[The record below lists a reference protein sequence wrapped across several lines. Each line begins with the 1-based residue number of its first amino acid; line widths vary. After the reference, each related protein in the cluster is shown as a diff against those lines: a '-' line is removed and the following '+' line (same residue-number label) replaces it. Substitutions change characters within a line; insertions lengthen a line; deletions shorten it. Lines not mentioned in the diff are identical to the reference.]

1 MSDVI
6 AGLRPNPTQAG
17 LRLGIPRTS
26 LSNFINGK
34 ARLADSH
41 LAALAHE
48 LGADVASV
56 RKVFETM
63 RGSSETV
70 VLRDAPSFP
79 GAAREGLSWLLADYS
94 EASLLEK
101 INKVMNDAALPLATR
116 LERAEIFW
124 SELKRRSKNETTI

>member
-6 AGLRPNPTQAG
+6 AGLHPNPTQAG
-17 LRLGIPRTS
+17 LRLGIPRAS

-34 ARLADSH
+34 ARLAENH

-48 LGADVASV
+48 LGADIASV

-63 RGSSETV
+63 GDSSETGT
-70 VLRDAPSFP
+70 LRDAPSFP
-79 GAAREGLSWLLADYS
+79 GAPREGLSWLLADYT
-94 EASLLEK
+94 EATLLEK

-124 SELKRRSKNETTI
+124 SELKRRSKNEPPL